1 MRSVLVDVPAEAR
14 SIINRSSHIILRYV
28 ESDAISNILLPPK
41 LYPVFHDA
49 YDPGDENESAS
60 SESSEDDDSFSVDS
74 YYSMHESDPSIDS
87 DGHNAQAGTSSVP
100 KKILIKG
107 MAGIG
112 KSTLAATVVC
122 RQDVREAF
130 DCICWVNVGKRMHE
144 TYPLNI
150 NDSGTEEDGKKM
162 RNNLDYDMYRDCL
175 RSIYNQVMAKNDS
188 SSSSIAETENK
199 KYDRIRQRFAEEV
212 VCSSGDPLMQIAAKQ
227 VQAMLTARSE
237 MAQILTGITSNML
250 IVLDDV
256 WCNEDI
262 DLFNFC
268 CSGFTGPGLL
278 SMLVTTRKSDE
289 AQLPETYTM
298 SLGLLNELDGAKLLG
313 WELGLMEHFD
323 FDALQLSD
331 KILFLEISK
340 KCEYLPLAIKMLGRS
355 MKSFFNSS
363 SGYSLDCVLKHAMMG
378 WDVTD
383 FRANN
388 EAEASLENVS
398 MFVALDRT
406 FFLVVSN
413 IESSNF
419 LKLCFGAL
427 AVAFTRVECRRPWIS
442 LDIVLLLWKALLESQ
457 DEGIVLTLRKDGICR
472 SSDVCKIL
480 ETVGAIDILYNPND
494 HNIKRKYARVG
505 HDLLME
511 FGKQYLEINL
521 PIKFT
526 VYEDRNLL
534 LQWLKPKSAAKVI
547 DRPTAIS
554 QFLNKEVVTIYD
566 ELTNGFYNS
575 HSDDGH
581 LFIYYPLHII
591 NGDLLTKA
599 FHLLNNQ
606 NFISTRLQVIGM
618 EEGIHRHMQDME
630 LLFKKSC
637 YGKLPGM
644 QKDTKELIVELVN
657 CVVSSIVSSDQ
668 LSTNSESMEMHA
680 VKMKIYLK
688 ARGLVIVGAGIQKFN
703 LWNISMDCF
712 SKALQYLRLA
722 KLPNT
727 HPDVL
732 RVMRYI
738 DTATLYPLQ
747 LVSKDSHKR
756 IILKHAASLR
766 EGNVTSG
773 LPLVLSSHPGRAIV
787 PVKNHFDSSSFSGQ
801 YIFLGIGA
809 EESAMKVSYD
819 GDFIA
824 RVDDGAVMNVLQ
836 GWINEGVTI
845 TIKPGPTSKRER
857 LRQLQMTNAS
867 RRFIINEDGTV
878 SAASRPN
885 LVLGLSF
892 YPKLYLVDQFSP
904 NRAVFK
910 NVNALSDDNEDG
922 DILLELISHPE
933 HAIAPTS
940 EEIVSLK
947 FFIFVKLG
955 LGPKENALK
964 VFRCKNKIFFRGCND
979 LYLAWNY
986 SGSVAGT
993 PINLLGS
1000 DIPHSSQTFFQ
1011 KIFIKFV
1018 IDKWSNFCINNDGTI
1033 SPLNAPHL
1041 ALGFQVPNFCNPP
1054 HEPVSGHT
1062 HDALNEKP
1070 VMSLRNL
1077 FIIATMKSFLMEKI
1091 KQSQ

>member
-1 MRSVLVDVPAEAR
+1 MCSVLVDVPVEAR

-28 ESDAISNILLPPK
+28 ESDAISNTLLPPK

-49 YDPGDENESAS
+49 YDHGDESDSVS
-60 SESSEDDDSFSVDS
+60 SESSIEDDGSFSMDS
-74 YYSMHESDPSIDS
+74 YHSMHGNDPSIDS
-87 DGHNAQAGTSSVP
+87 DGYNAQAGTSSVP

-144 TYPLNI
+144 VYPLTI
-150 NDSGTEEDGKKM
+150 NDSGTKEDEKKM
-162 RNNLDYDMYRDCL
+162 RNNLDYNMYRDCL
-175 RSIYNQVMAKNDS
+175 RSIYKQVMAKNDS
-188 SSSSIAETENK
+188 SNSSKAETENK
-199 KYDRIRQRFAEEV
+199 KYDRIGQRFAEEV
-212 VCSSGDPLMQIAAKQ
+212 VYSSGDPLMQIAAKQ
-227 VQAMLTARSE
+227 VQAMLAARSE

-278 SMLVTTRKSDE
+278 SLLVTTRKSDE

-298 SLGLLNELDGAKLLG
+298 SLGLLNKLDGAKLLG
-313 WELGLMEHFD
+313 WELGLMENFD
-323 FDALQLSD
+323 FDALNLSD
-331 KILFLEISK
+331 KILILEISK
-340 KCEYLPLAIKMLGRS
+340 KCEYLPLAIRMLGRS

-363 SGYSLDCVLKHAMMG
+363 SEYSLDCVLKHAMMG

-388 EAEASLENVS
+388 EAEAFLENVP

-427 AVAFTRVECRRPWIS
+427 AVAFTRVECLRPWIS

-457 DEGIVLTLRKDGICR
+457 DEDVILTLRKDGICR
-472 SSDVCKIL
+472 SSDVCRIL
-480 ETVGAIDILYNPND
+480 ETIGAIDILYNPNN
-494 HNIKRKYARVG
+494 HNIKRTYVQVG

-521 PIKFT
+521 AIKFT
-526 VYEDRNLL
+526 VYDDRNFL
-534 LQWLKPKSAAKVI
+534 LQWLKPKSASKVI
-547 DRPTAIS
+547 DTQTAIS
-554 QFLNKEVVTIYD
+554 KFLNKEVVNIYD
-566 ELTNGFYNS
+566 ELSNGFYDS

-581 LFIYYPLHII
+581 MLIYYPLHMI

-606 NFISTRLQVIGM
+606 NFISTRLQVIGI

-630 LLFKKSC
+630 LLFRKSSC

-644 QKDTKELIVELVN
+644 YKDTKELIVELVN
-657 CVVSSIVSSDQ
+657 CVVSTIVSSDH
-668 LSTNSESMEMHA
+668 LSIYSESSMEMDA
-680 VKMKIYLK
+680 VKMKTYLK

-712 SKALQYLRLA
+712 AKALQYLKFA
-722 KLPNT
+722 ELPNT
-727 HPDVL
+727 HPYFL

-766 EGNVTSG
+766 ERNVASG

-787 PVKNHFDSSSFSGQ
+787 PVKNHFDSSILSGQ
-801 YIFLGIGA
+801 YIFLGIGTFW
-809 EESAMKVSYD
+809 K
-819 GDFIA
+819 
-824 RVDDGAVMNVLQ
+824 
-836 GWINEGVTI
+836 
-845 TIKPGPTSKRER
+845 
-857 LRQLQMTNAS
+857 
-867 RRFIINEDGTV
+867 
-878 SAASRPN
+878 
-885 LVLGLSF
+885 
-892 YPKLYLVDQFSP
+892 
-904 NRAVFK
+904 
-910 NVNALSDDNEDG
+910 
-922 DILLELISHPE
+922 
-933 HAIAPTS
+933 
-940 EEIVSLK
+940 
-947 FFIFVKLG
+947 
-955 LGPKENALK
+955 
-964 VFRCKNKIFFRGCND
+964 C
-979 LYLAWNY
+979 
-986 SGSVAGT
+986 
-993 PINLLGS
+993 
-1000 DIPHSSQTFFQ
+1000 SQ
-1011 KIFIKFV
+1011 
-1018 IDKWSNFCINNDGTI
+1018 D
-1033 SPLNAPHL
+1033 
-1041 ALGFQVPNFCNPP
+1041 
-1054 HEPVSGHT
+1054 
-1062 HDALNEKP
+1062 
-1070 VMSLRNL
+1070 
-1077 FIIATMKSFLMEKI
+1077 
-1091 KQSQ
+1091 